1 MKKMETVSQ
10 GTIDFSQIISE
21 RYTDLT
27 KSEKRIANYLRKNQ
41 EESAFLAAG
50 EIADRLGLSEAT
62 LVRFAR
68 TLGFSNYPSMRTV
81 LQENFRRRV
90 THSARLRS
98 RLDDLREAGDIF
110 DRLVVSEIDYMTQS
124 LETVDRQALHQAVD
138 MIRARKRIF
147 IFGVGPSIS
156 LVNLMEIRLSRFGW
170 EAVPLTSAG
179 REILEP
185 LIRMTDQDL
194 LFVIC
199 FFDISGALQLILDYA
214 NEINCPVIMLTDTL
228 GSIIGDQADVVLSA
242 KRGPVSEFHSLV
254 VPMTIINTLLLA
266 VAQEERPQVMANLD
280 KLDQMRER
288 LKKTDASII

>member
-1 MKKMETVSQ
+1 MQTENQSI
-10 GTIDFSQIISE
+10 IDFSQIISDN
-21 RYTDLT
+21 YKNLT

-41 EESAFLAAG
+41 EESAFLSAG

-68 TLGFSNYPSMRTV
+68 TLGFSSYPAMRTI
-81 LQENFRRRV
+81 LQEAFRHRV
-90 THSARLRS
+90 THSTRLRS

-110 DRLVVSEIDYMTQS
+110 DRLVVSEIDYLTLS
-124 LETVDRQALHQAVD
+124 LETIERQSLNRAVE
-138 MIRARKRIF
+138 MIRSRKRIF
-147 IFGVGPSIS
+147 IFGVGPSVS
-156 LVNLMEIRLSRFGW
+156 LVNLMEIRLGRFGW
-170 EAVPLTSAG
+170 QIVPLTTAG
-179 REILEP
+179 REMLEP
-185 LIRMTDQDL
+185 LLLMTDQDL

-228 GSIIGDQADVVLSA
+228 GSIIGDKADVVLSA

-266 VAQEERPQVMANLD
+266 VAQEDQGYVMTNLD
-280 KLDQMRER
+280 KLDQMRAR
-288 LKKTDASII
+288 LKKTNETIY